1 MGDCKSLK
9 ITEKYWGKFIFYQK
23 TFLENTKYNFG
34 FLKTFTESHCLTFIT
49 KYYLQFKRAE
59 RAHISTKTL
68 KKTNQTLL
76 KKER

>member
-34 FLKTFTESHCLTFIT
+34 FLKTFTESQTMNI
-49 KYYLQFKRAE
+49 LQNIIYNLRE
-59 RAHISTKTL
+59 RKEHICQQKH
-68 KKTNQTLL
+68 
-76 KKER
+76 

>member
-34 FLKTFTESHCLTFIT
+34 FLKTFTESQTMNI
-49 KYYLQFKRAE
+49 LQNIIYNLRELKE
-59 RAHISTKTL
+59 HIYQQKH
-68 KKTNQTLL
+68 
-76 KKER
+76 

>member
-34 FLKTFTESHCLTFIT
+34 FLKTFTE
-49 KYYLQFKRAE
+49 
-59 RAHISTKTL
+59 
-68 KKTNQTLL
+68 NQTMNILQNIIYNLREL
-76 KKER
+76 KEHIYQQKH

>member
-34 FLKTFTESHCLTFIT
+34 FLKTFTESQTMNI
-49 KYYLQFKRAE
+49 LQNIIYNLRE
-59 RAHISTKTL
+59 RKEHIYQQKHGR
-68 KKTNQTLL
+68 KQIKHY
-76 KKER
+76 

>member
-34 FLKTFTESHCLTFIT
+34 FLKTFTE
-49 KYYLQFKRAE
+49 
-59 RAHISTKTL
+59 
-68 KKTNQTLL
+68 NQTMNILQNIIYNL
-76 KKER
+76 RERKEHIYQQKH

>member
-34 FLKTFTESHCLTFIT
+34 FLKTFTESQTMNI
-49 KYYLQFKRAE
+49 LQNIIYNLRALKE
-59 RAHISTKTL
+59 HIYQQKH
-68 KKTNQTLL
+68 
-76 KKER
+76 